1 MKNTIDVHEKARIMY
16 LDRTDNYRSYHA
28 ARKMF
33 RKTLRTVAEL
43 GPQSIYQ
50 GILATES
57 NKGLF
62 VNDNS

>member
-1 MKNTIDVHEKARIMY
+1 MY